1 MPCCPPS
8 CFWGSQWSVLGY
20 PSASSA
26 WRRTAGRW
34 HCTKRL
40 NARPPNGRPS
50 HYNRRKRR
58 KMNIHTLIQDD
69 LFTADVIADPYAY
82 YGRLRQ
88 QDPVHWNE
96 AYALW
101 VITRHDDL
109 VWLTRHHELFS
120 SAVFK
125 NDRRPAYPAIDESDL
140 GLYEYVKNYQGSQFI
155 QHDRPDHL
163 EMRRVMH
170 GYFTP
175 KSMEAWRPFVK
186 EAVKELLDAAEAK
199 GSMDVMRD
207 LATPLPVVVIAEMMG
222 VPREDRPYIRQLAEK
237 LLYIGRGEYDRMKP
251 LTEGM
256 RGMIDYVSPLV
267 DRRIVDP
274 GDDFISVLA
283 QGEKRGIFTRHQVLV
298 NTSLLLLA
306 GHETTINLLCN
317 GTLAFIDHPDQWAL
331 LKQDPAGHAKWAT
344 EECLRYDSPVVS
356 IQRIATQDVEIRD
369 KVLRKGDRL
378 RWFISSANRDPDA
391 FENPTTFD
399 ITRHPNPHVAFGSGT
414 HHCLGATLARVE
426 GQEVFKALAER
437 YPGLQV
443 EADGLDYQP
452 SITFRSLKSLPI
464 TWH

>member
-1 MPCCPPS
+1 M
-8 CFWGSQWSVLGY
+8 
-20 PSASSA
+20 
-26 WRRTAGRW
+26 
-34 HCTKRL
+34 
-40 NARPPNGRPS
+40 
-50 HYNRRKRR
+50 
-58 KMNIHTLIQDD
+58 
-69 LFTADVIADPYAY
+69 
-82 YGRLRQ
+82 
-88 QDPVHWNE
+88 
-96 AYALW
+96 
-101 VITRHDDL
+101 
-109 VWLTRHHELFS
+109 
-120 SAVFK
+120 
-125 NDRRPAYPAIDESDL
+125 
-140 GLYEYVKNYQGSQFI
+140 
-155 QHDRPDHL
+155 
-163 EMRRVMH
+163 
-170 GYFTP
+170 
-175 KSMEAWRPFVK
+175 
-186 EAVKELLDAAEAK
+186 KELLGDAAEAK

-222 VPREDRPYIRQLAEK
+222 VPREDRPYIRELAEK

-283 QGEKRGIFTRHQVLV
+283 RGEKQGVFTRHQVLV

-317 GTLAFIDHPDQWAL
+317 GTRAFIDHPDQWSL
-331 LKQDPAGHAKWAT
+331 LKQDPAGHAKRAT

-356 IQRIATQDVEIRD
+356 IQRIAAQDVELRD

-378 RWFISSANRDPDA
+378 RWFISSANRDPEA
-391 FENPTTFD
+391 FDGPTTFD

-437 YPGLQV
+437 FPGLQV
-443 EADGLDYQP
+443 EADELDYQP